1 MEGSDE
7 AKAAADVGVGVVTRI
22 YKGKVGHI
30 VMTVQADDAHA
41 ARLLGRICG
50 AAVEAAV
57 FKAFR
62 DRLQQE

>member
-7 AKAAADVGVGVVTRI
+7 AKAAADVGVVTRI